1 MPVRDLHEKPFD
13 EGTKTKLAI
22 YRSYVRAWLQV
33 FLHATPYTGKP
44 LQFYD
49 FFCGPGQDCA
59 GEIGSPLI
67 LLEELLR
74 ERPLIQER
82 RHGISVFFNDSHY
95 QKIDALK
102 QFCVERN
109 FPWQPRFESLE
120 FRDAFAKV
128 RRQFASGPTLVFV
141 DQNGMKH
148 MTKAAFEVLVQADTT
163 DFLFFTASSF
173 KLRFGDLLAPEIEIP
188 DNVSYLEAHR
198 ALADQYREWAPS
210 NVFIGHF
217 AIKKGPNIYGLIF
230 GSHHWRGLQ
239 KFLEIAWKLDPDC
252 GEANYELEHDTVQG
266 LMDFDKGTTG
276 FKKRKVEVFQDKLG
290 DLISASKLKSDEAV
304 FRHCLVN
311 GFLPRVVKDV
321 YIRLRD
327 SGVLKNSKTN
337 FPRYSAEAMKEP
349 RQLET

>member
-13 EGTKTKLAI
+13 EGTITKLAI

-33 FLHATPYTGKP
+33 FLHAVHYNGKP

-59 GEIGSPLI
+59 GKPGSPII
-67 LLEELLR
+67 LLEELFR
-74 ERPLIQER
+74 ERSLIEQQHHEV
-82 RHGISVFFNDSHY
+82 SVVFDDRDNE
-95 QKIDALK
+95 KINALK
-102 QFCVERN
+102 QLCVERN

-120 FRDAFAKV
+120 FRDVFASV
-128 RRQFASGPTLVFV
+128 RHQFARGPTLVFI

-148 MTKAAFEVLVQADTT
+148 MTRAVFEALVQADTT

-173 KLRFGDLLAPEIEIP
+173 KLRFGDLLAPEIRIP
-188 DNVSYLEAHR
+188 DNISYLEAHR

-217 AIKKGPNIYGLIF
+217 AIKKGSNIYGLVF

-239 KFLEIAWKLDPDC
+239 KFLEIAWKLDANC

-266 LMDFDKGTTG
+266 LMDFEKGTTG
-276 FKKRKVEVFQDKLG
+276 FKKRKSEVFQAKLAE
-290 DLISASKLKSDEAV
+290 LILAGTLKSDDAV
-304 FRHCLVN
+304 FRYCLVN

-321 YIRLRD
+321 YVSLRD
-327 SGVLKNSKTN
+327 TGVLKNAKAN
-337 FPRYSAEAMKEP
+337 FPRYSAEAMKSP
-349 RQLET
+349 RKLEI